1 MYITKA
7 KSFRVSLRKSYNSKM
22 EFRRSD
28 IFMGGLSE
36 IPEFE
41 NKFTSAK
48 KAQKLIS
55 NLE

>member
-1 MYITKA
+1 
-7 KSFRVSLRKSYNSKM
+7 M